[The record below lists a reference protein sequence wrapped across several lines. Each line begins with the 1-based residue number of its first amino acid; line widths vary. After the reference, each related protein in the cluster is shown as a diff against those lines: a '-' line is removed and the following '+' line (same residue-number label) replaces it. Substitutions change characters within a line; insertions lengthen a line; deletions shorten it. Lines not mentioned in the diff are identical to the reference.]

1 MASQASGARSVAS
14 NVTNR
19 STIRDLIAD
28 LLDTALV
35 GLSKPVDEVV
45 TAIPS
50 DITRGTVVAV
60 SSLGSDRKKLA
71 NRDVISKSS
80 FYFEV
85 FIYVATAEVTDDNDA
100 IVWDEYSAEDQVD
113 LVEKMIAD
121 VIIDN
126 NTNPGTYMQIS
137 YAERTET
144 DHVIVTEE
152 YRRERIRLI
161 VEVENA

>member
-1 MASQASGARSVAS
+1 
-14 NVTNR
+14 
-19 STIRDLIAD
+19 
-28 LLDTALV
+28 
-35 GLSKPVDEVV
+35 
-45 TAIPS
+45 
-50 DITRGTVVAV
+50 
-60 SSLGSDRKKLA
+60 
-71 NRDVISKSS
+71 
-80 FYFEV
+80 
-85 FIYVATAEVTDDNDA
+85 
-100 IVWDEYSAEDQVD
+100 
-113 LVEKMIAD
+113 VEKMIAD